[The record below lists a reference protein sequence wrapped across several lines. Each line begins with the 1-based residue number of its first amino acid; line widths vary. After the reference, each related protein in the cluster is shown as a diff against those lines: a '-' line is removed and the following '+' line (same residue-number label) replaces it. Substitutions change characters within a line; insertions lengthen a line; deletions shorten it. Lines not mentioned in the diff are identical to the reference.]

1 MAENTF
7 SGPFDSPSLR
17 SSLGVAQ
24 GDSGLDCRIAFNC
37 EAGSA
42 ALMRGEARWEQ
53 NDGFRKA
60 AAEQVSHP
68 AHEDARET
76 SGLALRRDS
85 G

>member
-1 MAENTF
+1 MTSELDRCTAFRRE
-7 SGPFDSPSLR
+7 PFGCSDERR
-17 SSLGVAQ
+17 SAVLK
-24 GDSGLDCRIAFNC
+24 
-37 EAGSA
+37 EAV
-42 ALMRGEARWEQ
+42 RWEQ

-76 SGLALRRDS
+76 SELALRRDS